1 MTVAKSHYTSWS
13 VLGHLL
19 GLSRTVSSPGGRA
32 AQATLN
38 FKGDPIVIHSLCDKC
53 AFFFLCISYSAVYKK
68 SYYIIDK
75 LW

>member
-38 FKGDPIVIHSLCDKC
+38 FTGDPIVIH
-53 AFFFLCISYSAVYKK
+53 
-68 SYYIIDK
+68 
-75 LW
+75 